1 MEKPNFFYFIIL
13 LLLLVGCE
21 QIQKATDV
29 VTNPTARELYDRNFE
44 KNDSVLLSWKQAF
57 RSAQKDSTIV
67 TLPYTETGVF
77 SAEKFNVHS
86 YNIQLREGEQL
97 VVSLAKQPDS
107 TLVFIELFEKLK
119 DSSNTYRL
127 LQASAPNSSQL
138 NYTIQKHGD
147 YKVTVQ
153 PEINTDAPFQLKI
166 YTQPTYGF
174 PVSGANNKNV
184 QSFWAA
190 PRDGGKRSHEGIDIF
205 SARGTPLLAVTDGRI
220 SSTGNRGLG
229 GKQVWLRDGLFG
241 KTIYYAHLDSIAVRE
256 GQKVALGDTIGY
268 VGNTGNAETTEPH
281 LHFGIYKGS
290 TGPLDP
296 YPYIKKTEIPEIT
309 TQNKVT
315 HAIVSKNKTGVHQGP
330 SAALDELAILSK
342 NDTLSVLG
350 AHGTWFYIKAND
362 SIKGFV
368 AQSRVSE
375 LPSN

>member
-1 MEKPNFFYFIIL
+1 MEKPNFFYFSIL
-13 LLLLVGCE
+13 LLLLVRCE

-147 YKVTVQ
+147 YKVTMQ

-174 PVSGANNKNV
+174 PVSGATNKNV

-350 AHGTWFYIKAND
+350 AHGTWFYIRAHD

-368 AQSRVSE
+368 SQSQVSE